1 MAISARRRSDNGNRD
16 DQKQLPALERF
27 ASKVRD
33 VSEFLAELGPIR
45 PPGEIRLRA
54 AYHDACHLVHAQKV
68 REQPRT
74 LLALVPGLQLVPLP
88 ESEVCC
94 GAAGSY
100 NLTEPEMSDRLSERK
115 LQNILACD
123 VQAVITGNAGCSL
136 QIQAAVRRSGRR
148 IWVAHPMDVLDL
160 SYRRQPPPVV

>member
-1 MAISARRRSDNGNRD
+1 
-16 DQKQLPALERF
+16 LERF

-33 VSEFLAELGPIR
+33 VSEFLGDLGAI
-45 PPGEIRLRA
+45 PPQGEMRLRA
-54 AYHDACHLVHAQKV
+54 TYHDACHLVHAQRV

-74 LLALVPGLQLVPLP
+74 LLALVPGLELVPLA

-100 NLTEPEMSDRLSERK
+100 NLMEPEMSDRLSERK
-115 LQNILACD
+115 LRNILACD

-136 QIQAAVRRSGRR
+136 QIQAAVRRSARR
-148 IWVAHPMDVLDL
+148 MWVAHPMDLLDL